1 MIDEIEVDYKRADF
15 DEEHMRVFES
25 FNVVDIDEE
34 VGNYFDNRLFAD
46 FQIYRDYRYH
56 I

>member
-1 MIDEIEVDYKRADF
+1 MIDEIEADYKRVDF

-25 FNVVDIDEE
+25 FNVADTDEE
-34 VGNYFDNRLFAD
+34 AGNYFDNRLFDD